1 MKAPQ
6 AIDMAATGRNISR
19 LRKKSGI
26 TVRQLQALMGF
37 ATPQAVYRWQRGETL
52 PSLDNMIMLSGILD
66 VKIDDIIV
74 CTEL

>member
-1 MKAPQ
+1 
-6 AIDMAATGRNISR
+6 
-19 LRKKSGI
+19 
-26 TVRQLQALMGF
+26 MGF